1 MMENKSD
8 EGSENARESVM
19 YDDLIAEG
27 ELNKDSFTVTKDA
40 SQEADS
46 NECKGAGLNNNDQK
60 ALESETRRSEKKEK
74 TGYSNAGKKD
84 AQPRKEPEQDISHCK
99 TVKES
104 SEDQRRKIRK
114 DSNDKELWTPVK
126 SELKDSKS
134 DERKIETEVVQELL
148 DDKPSKPPRRP
159 PQKKPE
165 QIKKDVRERGEYE
178 EEGSPLHSPDPV
190 KPPRRRL
197 PQPPTQHVKPDTVI
211 SGTLPSE
218 GNVTTSDL
226 FSETDDGLGQTPR
239 EIVCKP
245 VLTSSPNQEV
255 IPSLTVERIDALDTS
270 RRTLSYIDVSSGKG
284 KTKRVESFYDFLYSR
299 DDSIANVTSPVL
311 NDGDRAGSVSHS
323 EEHPYDAVH
332 TEDSITDTV
341 SEKSYT
347 GSTYEEVIV
356 NQGRKYL

>member
-8 EGSENARESVM
+8 EGSENARESVIN
-19 YDDLIAEG
+19 DDVISEG
-27 ELNKDSFTVTKDA
+27 ELSKDNFTAVTKDA

-60 ALESETRRSEKKEK
+60 ALESETRQSEKKEK
-74 TGYSNAGKKD
+74 TGYSNARNKD
-84 AQPRKEPEQDISHCK
+84 ARPRKEPEQDISHSK
-99 TVKES
+99 TVKKS

-126 SELKDSKS
+126 GELKDSKG
-134 DERKIETEVVQELL
+134 DEGKIETEVVQELL

-197 PQPPTQHVKPDTVI
+197 PQPPTQHVKPDT
-211 SGTLPSE
+211 LPSE
-218 GNVTTSDL
+218 GIVTTSDL
-226 FSETDDGLGQTPR
+226 LSETDDGLGQKPR

-299 DDSIANVTSPVL
+299 DDSIANVTSAIL
-311 NDGDRAGSVSHS
+311 NDGDRAGSVSHP
-323 EEHPYDAVH
+323 EEHPYDAVYV
-332 TEDSITDTV
+332 EDSITDTV

-356 NQGRKYL
+356 NQGMKYL

>member
-8 EGSENARESVM
+8 EESVI
-19 YDDLIAEG
+19 YDD
-27 ELNKDSFTVTKDA
+27 DVTSESKLSKDA

-46 NECKGAGLNNNDQK
+46 SECRGGGAGLNSYHQK
-60 ALESETRRSEKKEK
+60 PLESETRQSGKKEK
-74 TGYSNAGKKD
+74 TGYSNAGKMD
-84 AQPRKEPEQDISHCK
+84 AQSRKEPEQDISHSK
-99 TVKES
+99 AVKES
-104 SEDQRRKIRK
+104 FEDQRRKIRK

-126 SELKDSKS
+126 SELKDNKGDEGKS
-134 DERKIETEVVQELL
+134 ETEVVQELH

-159 PQKKPE
+159 PQKKPKHVKE
-165 QIKKDVRERGEYE
+165 DVGERGECE
-178 EEGSPLHSPDPV
+178 QEGSPLHSPDPV

-197 PQPPTQHVKPDTVI
+197 PQPPTQHVEQDTVI

-226 FSETDDGLGQTPR
+226 LSGTDDGLGQKPR

-255 IPSLTVERIDALDTS
+255 IPSLTVEGIDALDAS

-284 KTKRVESFYDFLYSR
+284 KTTRVESFYDFLYSR
-299 DDSIANVTSPVL
+299 DDSVANVTSPIL
-311 NDGDRAGSVSHS
+311 NDGDRAGSVSRS

-332 TEDSITDTV
+332 AEDSITDTI

-356 NQGRKYL
+356 NQGRKY